1 MFLKIVSH
9 GQTSSQPVHSSHQT
23 RSTGSQ
29 LTNHSTISVTTR
41 YVIIYEDHALIIL
54 LLIFGLIF
62 AGVLSVLS
70 SFIMS
75 MMNPAKQNPKQ

>member
-1 MFLKIVSH
+1 MFLKIASH

-54 LLIFGLIF
+54 LLLI
-62 AGVLSVLS
+62 
-70 SFIMS
+70 
-75 MMNPAKQNPKQ
+75 